1 MVVGIEREKQ
11 GKQKSAWLGHGN
23 QWLGGQKA
31 NAIREPNEADSKPAE
46 PAPMH
51 THTHTDRESFGTGCL
66 LLVLWAA
73 NTLLQTQQSYKHYK
87 HYYKPFFFFHSTQTI
102 AWLYL
107 LIRAPETEMDE
118 FHFDFSAVLF
128 ERKNNRSRKR
138 IT

>member
-51 THTHTDRESFGTGCL
+51 THTQTESHLELGAFYLSSGQ
-66 LLVLWAA
+66 
-73 NTLLQTQQSYKHYK
+73 QTRFCKHNK
-87 HYYKPFFFFHSTQTI
+87 ATSITSTTTSLFFFHSTQTI